1 MKDLFI
7 KWMNRIIYNKN
18 TGILHCKLIII
29 SLEVINKIT
38 IQQQWRNEY
47 LNKEINNSS
56 HVKYCKHLL

>member
-38 IQQQWRNEY
+38 IRNEY